1 MAANNPKPIPEIVKD
16 LLAYNPDTGLLTWKM
31 SRRGTVKA
39 GGIAGTVNDDGYI
52 RVKVKQKFYPSH
64 RIAWF
69 IYHGQ
74 QPEGQLDHIDNDKTN
89 NRISNLRLATPIQ
102 NNQNIGKTSSCT
114 SGVKNVTW
122 QKGAWQVVIKVNGKP
137 MYFGRFQNLFEA
149 RERAIEVRKRYHGD
163 FANHGDR

>member
-16 LLAYNPDTGLLTWKM
+16 LLEYDPETGLLIRKM
-31 SRRGTVKA
+31 RRGPRKA
-39 GGIAGTVNDDGYI
+39 GSIAGRVEDDGYI
-52 RVKVKQKFYPSH
+52 RVKVGQNLYPAH

-69 IYHGQ
+69 LHHGQ

-122 QKGAWQVVIKVNGKP
+122 QKGAWEVRLRVNGKR

-149 RERAIEVRKRYHGD
+149 RERAIELRKLHHGE